1 MSAKGHQTQF
11 DISEFETEITE
22 AEKSA
27 VVNAIS
33 DAISRLRDQIKD
45 DTLESMLRA
54 DPGSYQL
61 RGDFT
66 KDALDPEPLT
76 QGVIIEPFLDAL
88 GHQNYGWEA
97 GDLSDKRGEQADYA
111 ISLRDVENVDSSRL
125 LIEAEPVN
133 KSVVLQSGL
142 DFAAGTLN

>member
-61 RGDFT
+61 EET
-66 KDALDPEPLT
+66 SPKT
-76 QGVIIEPFLDAL
+76 
-88 GHQNYGWEA
+88 
-97 GDLSDKRGEQADYA
+97 LSIPNPSHKA
-111 ISLRDVENVDSSRL
+111 SS
-125 LIEAEPVN
+125 
-133 KSVVLQSGL
+133 
-142 DFAAGTLN
+142 

>member
-1 MSAKGHQTQF
+1 
-11 DISEFETEITE
+11 
-22 AEKSA
+22 
-27 VVNAIS
+27 
-33 DAISRLRDQIKD
+33 
-45 DTLESMLRA
+45 MLTA
-54 DPGSYQL
+54 DPGPTSSG
-61 RGDFT
+61 GDFT

-125 LIEAEPVN
+125 LIIEAEPVN
-133 KSVVLQSGL
+133 KSLTNTRGHGVDQVKSWLSQREFQT
-142 DFAAGTLN
+142 DFRVRN